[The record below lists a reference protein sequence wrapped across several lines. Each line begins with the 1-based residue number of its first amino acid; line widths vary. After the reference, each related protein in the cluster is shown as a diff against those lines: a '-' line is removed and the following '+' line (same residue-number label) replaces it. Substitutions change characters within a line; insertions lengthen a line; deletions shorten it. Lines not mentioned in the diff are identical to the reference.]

1 MKSEIIEKHWLAFQP
16 IEIKFTIESQ
26 AELDALVIARKG
38 LCSTEINEDIYDVLT
53 RCIWV
58 KALET
63 LAEGAIT

>member
-1 MKSEIIEKHWLAFQP
+1 MKAVRIEQTNNTFQP

-26 AELDALVIARKG
+26 AELDALLLARKD
-38 LCSTEINEDIYDVLT
+38 LCINEINEHLYDALT

-63 LAEGAIT
+63 LAEGL